1 MNNIYNYTKQ
11 DLENYF
17 LEIGETSTSFWLALY
32 KKSYIIWF
40 NDQFKKRFD

>member
-17 LEIGETSTSFWLALY
+17 LEIGETKFRAAQVFDWL
-32 KKSYIIWF
+32 YIKELHHLI
-40 NDQFKKRFD
+40 

>member
-17 LEIGETSTSFWLALY
+17 LEIGETKFRAAQVLTGF
-32 KKSYIIWF
+32 I
-40 NDQFKKRFD
+40 